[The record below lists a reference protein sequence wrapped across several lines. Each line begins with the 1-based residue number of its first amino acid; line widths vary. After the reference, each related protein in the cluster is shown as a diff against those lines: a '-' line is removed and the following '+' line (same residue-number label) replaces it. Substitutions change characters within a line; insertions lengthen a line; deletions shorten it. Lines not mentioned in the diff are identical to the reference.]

1 MFARP
6 GRIIVAQFAPPE
18 GLSVIAA
25 AELLGDSKRAVAA
38 ALVDLAVRGMIGVR
52 KLGKRRDG
60 FELRLRSVPADDG
73 TDPARD
79 DLAVLEAVFPSLRVG
94 AVQALAPS
102 TRRRIG
108 ERMRTAHRESVA
120 RLVEARL
127 ARERAW
133 FEKALVFWRKQPTV
147 PTDAAHPLI
156 DHLWGVRDYIAW
168 AEADRLAFHQSPEGA
183 EVREL
188 DGVGLLHLH
197 ERLLP
202 YAVLFGLEKEWRREL
217 DVRYEEARASLG
229 DAGGLVDGVEVA
241 LHLASAA
248 VDVVS
253 IAAELHEL
261 ATATELPDLGD
272 LGDVDLG
279 AAADL
284 GNAAEG
290 LGAFLGGLGDFLG
303 SLDV

>member
-6 GRIIVAQFAPPE
+6 DRIIVTQFAPPA

-38 ALVDLAVRGMIGVR
+38 ALVDLAVRGLIGVR
-52 KLGKRRDG
+52 KLGKRREG
-60 FELRLRSVPADDG
+60 FELRLRALPADDG
-73 TDPARD
+73 TALARD
-79 DLAVLEAVFPSLRVG
+79 DLAVLTALFPSLRVG

-102 TRRRIG
+102 TRRRVG

-120 RLVEARL
+120 RLIASGLV
-127 ARERAW
+127 RERNW
-133 FEKALVFWRKQPTV
+133 VEKAVVFWRKQPTE
-147 PTDAAHPLI
+147 PTEAAQPI
-156 DHLWGVRDYIAW
+156 VDHLWGLHDYIAW

-183 EVREL
+183 PVREL

-202 YAVLFGLEKEWRREL
+202 YAVLFGLENQWRREL
-217 DVRYEEARASLG
+217 DVRYEEARASV
-229 DAGGLVDGVEVA
+229 DAADLVDGIEVA
-241 LHLASAA
+241 LHLAAA
-248 VDVVS
+248 AGDVVS
-253 IAAELHEL
+253 IAADLHEL
-261 ATATELPDLGD
+261 VTAGDVPDLGD
-272 LGDVDLG
+272 VGDLG
-279 AAADL
+279 AAVDL
-284 GNAAEG
+284 GGAADG

>member
-6 GRIIVAQFAPPE
+6 DRIIVTQFSPPE

-38 ALVDLAVRGMIGVR
+38 QLVDLAVRGLIGVR
-52 KLGKRRDG
+52 KLGRRREG
-60 FELRLRSVPADDG
+60 FELRLRAVPVDDG
-73 TDPARD
+73 TDLARD
-79 DLAVLEAVFPSLRVG
+79 DLAVLTALFPSLRPG

-108 ERMRTAHRESVA
+108 ERMRAAHRESVA
-120 RLVEARL
+120 RLIATGLV
-127 ARERAW
+127 RERTW

-147 PTDAAHPLI
+147 PTEAAHPVI
-156 DHLWGVRDYIAW
+156 DHLWGVHDYVAW

-217 DVRYEEARASLG
+217 DIRYEEARASLG
-229 DAGGLVDGVEVA
+229 DAAHLVDGVEVA

-248 VDVVS
+248 ADVVS
-253 IAAELHEL
+253 IAADLHEL
-261 ATATELPDLGD
+261 ASGVDVPDLGD
-272 LGDVDLG
+272 AGDLG
-279 AAADL
+279 AAVDL
-284 GNAAEG
+284 GGAAEG